1 MQDYPAS
8 EVFTLTQ
15 SLLGIQKYTEEK
27 LTAAML
33 DYNEMVASMW

>member
-15 SLLGIQKYTEEK
+15 SLLGIQKYTEGK
-27 LTAAML
+27 QLTAASHVGL
-33 DYNEMVASMW
+33 Q